1 MDSSNEV
8 REAAEM
14 VASTLANSLIFYN
27 EDGLGAV
34 VIQYDTG
41 SAYVVDINENGEI
54 QSGTIGELSTGFDA

>member
-1 MDSSNEV
+1 MGISTEV
-8 REAAEM
+8 RETAEM

-34 VIQYDTG
+34 VIQYDTE
-41 SAYVVDINENGEI
+41 SAYVVDINENGET